1 MRSYNKVWTNN
12 LQDRVSAQETNECD
26 RPMSLNRGKKQTNI
40 DRYNFLANFD
50 GRVADP
56 TAPLYPNAI
65 TWRLEDDHGLTIAT
79 FSGQQL
85 ANATFPLQ
93 NYSLHREN

>member
-12 LQDRVSAQETNECD
+12 LQDRVSGSETNECT
-26 RPMSLNRGKKQTNI
+26 RAMALNRGKKQTNM
-40 DRYNFLANFD
+40 DRYNFLANYD

-65 TWRLEDDHGLTIAT
+65 TWRLEDDHGLTIVT

-85 ANATFPLQ
+85 ANAIFPLQ